1 MNGKVRAVATKLVR
15 SHRLRMILL
24 LLVSVSLLLGFA
36 VVPIESGAAGS
47 KIKTYGDGVWF
58 AASTVTGVGYGD
70 VYPVTPWGR
79 VVGVVLETFG
89 VVMFGSVVAFVSVE
103 LLRYQEDFYV
113 MRMLTRLDQ
122 LEMKIDELAKRADF
136 LVEEKK
142 K

>member
-1 MNGKVRAVATKLVR
+1 MGGRVRQVATKLVR

>member
-1 MNGKVRAVATKLVR
+1 MAGRVRQVATKLVR

-36 VVPIESGAAGS
+36 VVPIESGAAGP

-79 VVGVVLETFG
+79 AVGVVLETFG

-122 LEMKIDELAKRADF
+122 LEIKIDELAKRADC